1 MHSHVEKVQNL
12 HTYRDETAGVSFSS
26 LFSHSVIII
35 IV

>member
-1 MHSHVEKVQNL
+1 MHSQVETVQNL
-12 HTYRDETAGVSFSS
+12 HTHRDETAGVSFSS